1 MFKPAQILPKNTLCK
16 RISFAVLA
24 LCLSTSWAQG
34 PSAPTAPQSKS
45 NVDEIYFAP
54 PPMPRFMLEK
64 PERPLTQQEMQQQI
78 EQAQAL
84 SKATQDPAKAK
95 PEVKPN
101 PNANP

>member
-1 MFKPAQILPKNTLCK
+1 M
-16 RISFAVLA
+16 A
-24 LCLSTSWAQG
+24 LIALQMGLSTSWAQG
-34 PSAPTAPQSKS
+34 PSAPPAPQSKS

-101 PNANP
+101 PNTKP

>member
-1 MFKPAQILPKNTLCK
+1 MPKPAPNQHKNILCQISCFL
-16 RISFAVLA
+16 VLQ
-24 LCLSTSWAQG
+24 LGLSTSWAEGTPTG
-34 PSAPTAPQSKS
+34 PAPQSKS

-84 SKATQDPAKAK
+84 SKATQDPNKTLPENK
-95 PEVKPN
+95 PKLNLKP
-101 PNANP
+101 

>member
-1 MFKPAQILPKNTLCK
+1 MSKPAQNLLQTTLSK
-16 RISFAVLA
+16 RISFVALA
-24 LCLSTSWAQG
+24 LCLSTSWAQS
-34 PSAPTAPQSKS
+34 PSSAPAPQSKS

-84 SKATQDPAKAK
+84 SKATQDPAKTTPAAQ
-95 PEVKPN
+95 PN
-101 PNANP
+101 PKP